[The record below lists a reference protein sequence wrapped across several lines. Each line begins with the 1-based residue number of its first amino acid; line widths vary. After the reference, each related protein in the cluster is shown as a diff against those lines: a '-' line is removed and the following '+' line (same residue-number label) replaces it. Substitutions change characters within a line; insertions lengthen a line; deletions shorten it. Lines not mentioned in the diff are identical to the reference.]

1 MGRGN
6 ITRLELS
13 QHMKIGII
21 GCTNVGKSSFF
32 NAFAGV
38 KNIRNLSEVK
48 NSLFTTVDN
57 NCVTIEISDSRI
69 DQITTTFPTIVG
81 KKKYLTLIDT
91 PGIIKNSRN
100 GAGVGIT
107 GLDAIRNV
115 DIILHIVRGFDDN
128 ELTVTYEGTVD
139 AERDLRIVE
148 QELMLEDLLI
158 IDNTINVF
166 ILEIENKNGGKELRY
181 EYDLLLKAYE
191 ILVGEPRP
199 PLKRKKGVIMRPSF
213 PSACRG
219 KPLRF
224 GDFDTT
230 EVVYLKKYN
239 FFTAK
244 EVLYLVNLTP
254 RDFMRKSTVPVY
266 ISKMREMIGPNSY
279 FLPMSAVFETSLFEE
294 ELAGTLSS
302 YLEANPTHISVIPA
316 IIEEC
321 YRRLNLIHFYTIDNG
336 EAQSWLTT
344 RGSQLIFAGTVISD
358 LHEKNFLSGDVCTVG
373 EYCNGEGDWMRLLKE
388 GIAQNRSAKYNIN
401 DGDIVR
407 YRLRDPITGKSKK
420 LEEF

>member
-1 MGRGN
+1 MVRGN
-6 ITRLELS
+6 LTRLELS
-13 QHMKIGII
+13 QHLKVGVI

-38 KNIRNLSEVK
+38 KNKLKLSAVD

-57 NCVTIEISDSRI
+57 NCVTIEISDPRI
-69 DQITTTFPTIVG
+69 DQITATFPSLVG

-91 PGIIKNSRN
+91 PGLIKNSRN
-100 GAGVGIT
+100 GAGVGIA
-107 GLDAIRNV
+107 GLEALRSV

-139 AERDLRIVE
+139 AKRDLGIVE

-158 IDNTINVF
+158 IDNTINIF

-191 ILVGEPRP
+191 ILVGVPRP
-199 PLKRKKGVIMRPSF
+199 PLKRKKGVIVRPPF
-213 PSACRG
+213 PTVCEG

-224 GDFDTT
+224 GNFDTT

-244 EVLYLVNLTP
+244 EMLYLVNLTP
-254 RDFMRKSTVPVY
+254 RDFMRKSNVPAY
-266 ISKMREMIGPNSY
+266 ISQMSDIIGPGSY
-279 FLPMSAVFETSLFEE
+279 FLPMSAVFEISLFEE
-294 ELAGTLSS
+294 ELAGTLGE
-302 YLEANPTHISVIPA
+302 YLEANPTHVSVIPT

-321 YRRLNLIHFYTIDNG
+321 YRRLNLIQFYTVDNG
-336 EAQSWLTT
+336 EVQSWLTF
-344 RGSQLIFAGTVISD
+344 RGTQLIFAGTVISD
-358 LHEKNFLSGDVCTVG
+358 LHEKNFISGDVCTAG
-373 EYCNGEGDWMRLLKE
+373 EYCSGKGDWVKLLKE
-388 GIAQNRSAKYNIN
+388 GIAQNRSGKYSIN
-401 DGDIVR
+401 DGELIR
-407 YRLRDPITGKSKK
+407 FRLRDPITGKLKK
-420 LEEF
+420 LEDL

>member
-32 NAFAGV
+32 NAIAGV
-38 KNIRNLSEVK
+38 KNQLKLSEVH

-57 NCVTIEISDSRI
+57 NCVTVEIPDPRI
-69 DQITTTFPTIVG
+69 DLITAIFPQIVG

-100 GAGVGIT
+100 GAGVGIS

-128 ELTVTYEGTVD
+128 ELTVSYEGTVD

-148 QELMLEDLLI
+148 QELMLEDLSI

-199 PLKRKKGVIMRPSF
+199 PLKRRKGIIVKPPF
-213 PSACRG
+213 PTACRG

-224 GDFDTT
+224 GDFDLT

-239 FFTAK
+239 FFSAK

-254 RDFMRKSTVPVY
+254 RDFMRKSTVPAY
-266 ISKMREMIGPNSY
+266 ISKMREIIGPDSY
-279 FLPMSAVFETSLFEE
+279 FLPMSAVFEMSLFEQ
-294 ELAGTLSS
+294 ELAGTLTS
-302 YLEANPTHISVIPA
+302 YLEANPTHISVIPT

-321 YRRLNLIHFYTIDNG
+321 YRRLNLIQFYTIDNG
-336 EAQSWLTT
+336 EAQSWLIN
-344 RGSQLIFAGTVISD
+344 RGSQLIFAGAIISD
-358 LHEKNFLSGDVCTVG
+358 LHEKNFLSSDVCTVG
-373 EYCNGEGDWMRLLKE
+373 EYCSGEGAWTRLLKE
-388 GIAQNRSAKYNIN
+388 GIAQNRAGKYNIN
-401 DGDIVR
+401 DGDFVR

-420 LEEF
+420 LEEV

>member
-6 ITRLELS
+6 LARLELS
-13 QHMKIGII
+13 QHLKVGVI

-38 KNIRNLSEVK
+38 KNKFKLSAVD

-57 NCVTIEISDSRI
+57 NCVTIEISDPRI
-69 DQITTTFPTIVG
+69 DQITATFPSLVG

-91 PGIIKNSRN
+91 PGVIKNSRN
-100 GAGVGIT
+100 GAGVGIS
-107 GLDAIRNV
+107 GLEALRSV

-139 AERDLRIVE
+139 AKRDLGIVE

-158 IDNTINVF
+158 IDNTINIF

-191 ILVGEPRP
+191 ILVGAPRP
-199 PLKRKKGVIMRPSF
+199 PLKRKKGVIVRPPF
-213 PSACRG
+213 PTVCKG

-244 EVLYLVNLTP
+244 EMLYLVNLTP
-254 RDFMRKSTVPVY
+254 RDFMRKSNVPAY
-266 ISKMREMIGPNSY
+266 ISQMRDIIGPDSY
-279 FLPMSAVFETSLFEE
+279 FLPMSAVFEVSLFEE
-294 ELAGTLSS
+294 ELAGTLGE
-302 YLEANPTHISVIPA
+302 YLEANPTHVSVIPT

-321 YRRLNLIHFYTIDNG
+321 YRRLNLIQFYTVDNG
-336 EAQSWLTT
+336 EVQSWLTF
-344 RGSQLIFAGTVISD
+344 RGTQLIFAGTVISD
-358 LHEKNFLSGDVCTVG
+358 LHEKNFLSGDVCTAG
-373 EYCNGEGDWMRLLKE
+373 EYCSGEGNWVKLLKE
-388 GIAQNRSAKYNIN
+388 GIAQNRTGKYSIN
-401 DGDIVR
+401 DGDLIR
-407 YRLRDPITGKSKK
+407 FRLRDPITGKSKK
-420 LEEF
+420 FEEL